1 MKYEILDDGTNVI
14 LREPAPEDQQ
24 SSFDFF
30 LNLPDEDRRY
40 LRIDVT
46 RPGVV
51 ERRLVQA
58 QSGEVYRL
66 WAFVGDEIA
75 ADGAL
80 EFSGEQW
87 GGHLGEI
94 RVIVGREYQRR
105 GLGTLLM
112 RELFHVAEE
121 RGLEKIVMNML
132 EPQTSMRAACEK
144 LGFRVDAVVPNHVKD
159 QDGKTQSLVIMTCT
173 LDQWF
178 REMKDFYEENN
189 WDG

>member
-1 MKYEILDDGTNVI
+1 MKYEILEDGTNVL
-14 LREPAPEDQQ
+14 LREPTMEDQK
-24 SSFDFF
+24 SSLDFF
-30 LNLPDEDRRY
+30 LKLPVEDRRY
-40 LRIDVT
+40 LRMDVT
-46 RPGVV
+46 RPGFV

-58 QSGEVYRL
+58 ESGEVYRL

-75 ADGAL
+75 ADGSL
-80 EFSGEQW
+80 EFSADQW

-105 GLGTLLM
+105 GFGTLLIQQ
-112 RELFHVAEE
+112 LFHVAEE
-121 RGLEKIVMNML
+121 RKLEKIVMNML
-132 EPQTSMRAACEK
+132 APQKSMRAVCEK
-144 LGFRVDAVVPNHVKD
+144 LGFRVDAVLPDYLKD

-178 REMKDFYEENN
+178 HEMKDFYQEKN

>member
-1 MKYEILDDGTNVI
+1 MKYEILEDGTNVM
-14 LREPAPEDQQ
+14 LREPSSEDRQD
-24 SSFDFF
+24 SLDFF
-30 LNLPDEDRRY
+30 LRLPEEDRRY

-46 RPGVV
+46 RSGVV
-51 ERRLVQA
+51 ERRLEQA
-58 QSGEVYRL
+58 ASGEVFRL

-80 EFSGEQW
+80 EFSGEKW

-112 RELFHVAEE
+112 QALFHVAEE

-132 EPQTSMRAACEK
+132 EPQTSIRAACEK
-144 LGFRVDAVVPNHVKD
+144 LGFRVDAVVPDYVKD
-159 QDGKTQSLVIMTCT
+159 QDGTTQSLVIMTCT
-173 LDQWF
+173 LDQWYK
-178 REMKDFYEENN
+178 EMKDFYEEKN

>member
-1 MKYEILDDGTNVI
+1 MKYEVLDDGTNVL
-14 LREPAPEDQQ
+14 LREPVTEDQQ
-24 SSFDFF
+24 SSLEFF
-30 LNLPDEDRRY
+30 LTLPEEDRRY

-51 ERRLVQA
+51 ERRLEQA
-58 QSGEVYRL
+58 ASGEVYRL

-75 ADGAL
+75 ADGSL
-80 EFSGEQW
+80 EFSGERW

-112 RELFHVAEE
+112 RKLFSVAEE
-121 RGLEKIVMNML
+121 RQLEKIVMKML
-132 EPQTSMRAACEK
+132 EPQTSIRAACEK
-144 LGFRVDAVVPNHVKD
+144 LGFRVDAVIPDYVKD
-159 QDGKTQSLVIMTCT
+159 QEGETQSLVIMTCT

-178 REMKDFYEENN
+178 KEMKDFYQEKN

>member
-1 MKYEILDDGTNVI
+1 MKYEILDDGTNIV
-14 LREPAPEDQQ
+14 LREPTAEDQQ
-24 SSFDFF
+24 SSIDFF
-30 LNLPDEDRRY
+30 LSLPDDDRRY
-40 LRIDVT
+40 LRIDVN

-51 ERRLVQA
+51 ERRLE
-58 QSGEVYRL
+58 QSQTGEVYRL

-80 EFSGEQW
+80 EFSGEKW
-87 GGHLGEI
+87 GGSLGEI

-112 RELFHVAEE
+112 QVLFRVAEE
-121 RGLEKIVMNML
+121 RQLERIVMKML

-144 LGFRVDAVVPNHVKD
+144 LGFRVDAVLPDYVKD
-159 QDGKTQSLVIMTCT
+159 QDGITQSLVVMTCT

-178 REMKDFYEENN
+178 HEMKDFYEEKN